1 MCVVV
6 CVCVCV
12 KFGGSKAL
20 ESGGG
25 ALVRTK
31 REVIKDATGREG
43 GCTGVKAG
51 KVRYRT
57 GIGPRYSMVQDAWD
71 DDVLRS

>member
-1 MCVVV
+1 M
-6 CVCVCV
+6 
-12 KFGGSKAL
+12 